1 MAKLSVKLTGA
12 VLEVSGNGD
21 DCSGSS
27 DPGSFYEF
35 GLGSG
40 RLSADTEIGQRRY
53 EINSPMSFVSLS
65 VPTMQ
70 GETLLVQSLSGEDLD
85 VRVTHDTQGAT
96 VYPLAA
102 KGCLLLTPSEDEFIT
117 AVEVQGEGVIRWVLL
132 GDLA

>member
-27 DPGSFYEF
+27 DPGSYYEF
-35 GLGSG
+35 DLGSA
-40 RLSADTEIGQRRY
+40 RKSADTEIGQRRF
-53 EINSPMSFVSLS
+53 EVSTPASYTALS

-70 GETLLVQSLSGEDLD
+70 GQTLLVQSISGDDLD
-85 VRVTHDTQGAT
+85 VRVTHDDQGAT
-96 VYPLAA
+96 TYPLAS
-102 KGCLLLTPSEDEFIT
+102 KGCLLITPSEDEFIT

-132 GDLA
+132 GDVA